1 MTSINPEITLAPYL
15 LDARSTI
22 PESGRGCATKTFRA
36 LTSGDSEI
44 SVSFGRFNASLVVS
58 AFPPLRLSSSA
69 SLALALGSSYD
80 VSFDGGPRPW
90 LFDVSKFYVTGTVF
104 VRAKN

>member
-1 MTSINPEITLAPYL
+1 MRQFILPLPGTGSY
-15 LDARSTI
+15 I

-44 SVSFGRFNASLVVS
+44 TVTFGRFNASLVVS

-69 SLALALGSSYD
+69 SLALALGSRYD
-80 VSFDGGPRPW
+80 VAFDGGPRPW
-90 LFDVSKFYVTGTVF
+90 LLDTSKFYVTGTIF
-104 VRAKN
+104 VLANN